1 VVYSRKIDGQTLTFG
16 ISGRLYKSNV
26 LLYDH
31 QSESL
36 WSQLM
41 NTAVSGPQAGKPL
54 TALPSARVSWK
65 KWKRLHP
72 ETMVLSDDTGHT
84 RDYRTDPYEG
94 YYRAGGLMFP
104 VGAVRT
110 DYPAKQRILGIE
122 VDGAA
127 KAYAL
132 DDLAK
137 QFGVLEDRIGGSTV
151 QIEVSDQGEVTA
163 VLDGSGRHLPH
174 VFVFWFAWQAFNPET
189 EVYAF

>member
-1 VVYSRKIDGQTLTFG
+1 LTQSGVVYSRKIDGQTLTFG

-72 ETMVLSDDTGHT
+72 ETMVLPMIQAIRGIIALIPT
-84 RDYRTDPYEG
+84 R
-94 YYRAGGLMFP
+94 AII
-104 VGAVRT
+104 V
-110 DYPAKQRILGIE
+110 PA
-122 VDGAA
+122 A
-127 KAYAL
+127 
-132 DDLAK
+132 
-137 QFGVLEDRIGGSTV
+137 
-151 QIEVSDQGEVTA
+151 
-163 VLDGSGRHLPH
+163 
-174 VFVFWFAWQAFNPET
+174 
-189 EVYAF
+189 

>member
-1 VVYSRKIDGQTLTFG
+1 
-16 ISGRLYKSNV
+16 
-26 LLYDH
+26 
-31 QSESL
+31 
-36 WSQLM
+36 
-41 NTAVSGPQAGKPL
+41 
-54 TALPSARVSWK
+54 
-65 KWKRLHP
+65 
-72 ETMVLSDDTGHT
+72 
-84 RDYRTDPYEG
+84 
-94 YYRAGGLMFP
+94 MFP